1 MAEKDRTVLCNPSKR
16 FRAARSLDEE
26 AKVLAAAVPKTT
38 EYKNRWAVKLFE
50 EWKTERDNVHSS
62 QEYSSV
68 RLMEVENVENLNTS
82 LQLMKAESINF
93 WLTKFVQE
101 VRDQKGQR
109 YPGKTLYQIIAALKR
124 YLANKGRTDINLL
137 SKTDTR

>member
-1 MAEKDRTVLCNPSKR
+1 MAEKDSTVLCNPSKR

-62 QEYSSV
+62 QEYSSL

-93 WLTKFVQE
+93 WLINKVCSGSA
-101 VRDQKGQR
+101 R
-109 YPGKTLYQIIAALKR
+109 PKR
-124 YLANKGRTDINLL
+124 TEISWKDVISDHCCSEAIFG
-137 SKTDTR
+137 